1 MTLPP
6 LDAAWDPSQEQDL
19 GAEQDDAE
27 YCWTP
32 LQLASHAGDLNT
44 VRQILA
50 ETPPGSLSSVV
61 NAPPTGYYGKTALQA
76 SCLRGHEEVVQAL
89 LHAGADVHM
98 AGGNNSHRNAFEI
111 ACGVGNMAVVRMLLD
126 HGAQVNPEGGAGRY
140 GGRTPLAAAA
150 ERGHVDVARLLLG
163 LGADVN
169 ASPSRAH
176 GCTPLQGACS
186 LPGTASGAGGGGGG
200 GGDGGDGGGRKDL
213 ELVRL
218 LLDSGADVNAPAGKS
233 RGWTALQGAC
243 VAGNAEAVE
252 VLLARGADVNAP
264 GSAFKGGP
272 ALHAACARGR
282 AGLVR
287 RLLDA
292 GADVNGEA
300 GWDRQTPVQ
309 TAAVGGHAEVVEML
323 RAAGA
328 DGWAWG
334 GKVLFW

>member
-1 MTLPP
+1 MILPP
-6 LDAAWDPSQEQDL
+6 LDAAWDPSQKQDP
-19 GAEQDDAE
+19 GAEEDDEAE

-32 LQLASHAGDLNT
+32 LQLASHAGDIDT
-44 VRQILA
+44 VRRILA
-50 ETPPGSLSSVV
+50 ETPAPSLPSVV

-76 SCLRGHEEVVQAL
+76 SCLRGHEEVTRAL
-89 LHAGADVHM
+89 LRAGADVHM
-98 AGGNNSHRNAFEI
+98 AGGNNSHRNALEV

-126 HGAQVNPEGGAGRY
+126 HGARVNPDGGAGRY

-150 ERGHVDVARLLLG
+150 ERGHLDVVRLLLG

-169 ASPSRAH
+169 AAPSRVH

-186 LPGTASGAGGGGGG
+186 LPGPAAGDGGGGGG
-200 GGDGGDGGGRKDL
+200 EGERRGREDV

-218 LLDSGADVNAPAGKS
+218 LLDSGADVNAAAGKA

-243 VAGNAEAVE
+243 LAGNVEAVE
-252 VLLARGADVNAP
+252 VLLASGADVNAA

-282 AGLVR
+282 VALVA

-292 GADVNGEA
+292 GADVNGRA
-300 GWDRQTPVQ
+300 GWGGQTPLQ
-309 TAAVGGHAEVVEML
+309 TAAVGGHTEIVEML
-323 RAAGA
+323 RRAGA
-328 DGWAWG
+328 GGPAWG